1 MSEIW
6 FNVLYSFFATLLITI
21 PLIIFTDIEK
31 KRLNYIICVILT
43 YVIAY
48 ISTSISKQFGIL
60 LLFINCITYLYI
72 VFNNITYSI
81 IMYILICFSI
91 CIADALIGFIFLI
104 FFNLSYSELMDNSL
118 IKLLINIPILLL
130 TCVICIYVKRVIKKI
145 LNLYPNLLLD
155 NNIKKILHLIFYVI
169 LLLYISYYIIYIYA
183 ISISNI
189 FNFNFCSIY
198 IN

>member
-118 IKLLINIPILLL
+118 IKLLINIKEEYQR
-130 TCVICIYVKRVIKKI
+130 IY
-145 LNLYPNLLLD
+145 
-155 NNIKKILHLIFYVI
+155 
-169 LLLYISYYIIYIYA
+169 
-183 ISISNI
+183 
-189 FNFNFCSIY
+189 
-198 IN
+198 

>member
-31 KRLNYIICVILT
+31 KRLNYIICFILT
-43 YVIAY
+43 YIIAY
-48 ISTSISKQFGIL
+48 ISTSISKQFGML
-60 LLFINCITYLYI
+60 LLFINCITYLYS

-118 IKLLINIPILLL
+118 IKLLINIANKAATI
-130 TCVICIYVKRVIKKI
+130 
-145 LNLYPNLLLD
+145 
-155 NNIKKILHLIFYVI
+155 
-169 LLLYISYYIIYIYA
+169 
-183 ISISNI
+183 NI
-189 FNFNFCSIY
+189 FPYSQITFTTFFAILSSSESSLSESKLSF
-198 IN
+198 